1 MPISHERLPS
11 AGGTRAAQ
19 RPGRDIQYVRRT
31 LRATLAAL
39 DLAFE
44 SDLEVVKSSAM
55 DESLKRPV
63 IAKLQQRHRERRTPY
78 VHQLAALK
86 ERIEAVAA

>member
-1 MPISHERLPS
+1 MPISNERLPS
-11 AGGTRAAQ
+11 ARGTRAAQ
-19 RPGRDIQYVRRT
+19 RSPRDIQYLRRT

-44 SDLEVVKSSAM
+44 SDLAVVKSSAM
-55 DESLKRPV
+55 DEGLKRPV

-78 VHQLAALK
+78 VRHLAALE
-86 ERIEAVAA
+86 ERFEAVAA

>member
-1 MPISHERLPS
+1 MPINNERVSFP
-11 AGGTRAAQ
+11 GGTRAAQ
-19 RPGRDIQYVRRT
+19 RSSRDIQFLRRT
-31 LRATLAAL
+31 LRATLADL

-55 DESLKRPV
+55 DEGLKRPV

>member
-1 MPISHERLPS
+1 MPISHERLRS

-19 RPGRDIQYVRRT
+19 RDIQYLRRT

-78 VHQLAALK
+78 VRHLAALE
-86 ERIEAVAA
+86 ERFDAVAA